1 YGPNAQANTFDVALG
16 VYKAIGSG
24 AKIIN
29 MSLGSDAP
37 SPLLDEVIRQG
48 KAQDVMFVA
57 AAGNKPTT
65 TATYPAADPDVLAVT
80 ASDRSGNLASYANR
94 GDFVD
99 VVAPG
104 STVFPFN
111 GQYYLSSGTSVAT
124 AYVSGLAG
132 AMADPCKKTY
142 ASVESQIRQNLA
154 VKKQ

>member
-1 YGPNAQANTFDVALG
+1 MSEPGLRELASAAQH
-16 VYKAIGSG
+16 
-24 AKIIN
+24 
-29 MSLGSDAP
+29 
-37 SPLLDEVIRQG
+37 SPLAVRTMIVAEPGRLPLCHQLWRELT
-48 KAQDVMFVA
+48 AQPLA
-57 AAGNKPTT
+57 
-65 TATYPAADPDVLAVT
+65 YPALACVAVVMDGEPVVLMDEEGHRT
-80 ASDRSGNLASYANR
+80 QPS
-94 GDFVD
+94 
-99 VVAPG
+99 VVAFSRDGSTVVGHKARKQLTYAPG